1 MARQVLPIVGAVV
14 GAYFGGPQ
22 GAQIGFAIGSLVGN
36 AVDPLVIK
44 GPRLGEAGMQTSAE
58 GVFRPI
64 VMGTI
69 SVKGNVITRGN
80 RFIRIK
86 REKQGKGSGA
96 KTENER
102 VYWTWAIRICE
113 APIEGPITVL
123 RVWQDS
129 KLVYDATVDNQI
141 PDESY
146 KFWQSIRF
154 YDGSETQMPDPNLEV
169 YLGTGNAPA
178 YRGTTY
184 MVFPNWDL
192 TDLGERIPDFQF
204 EMSTTTTQAT
214 WDHTWGPNVPHDSA
228 YSVGQVI
235 YSDYWRRFVAAIGD
249 GRKVSPDGIEPFVT
263 YGTGACFGIA
273 EHPITKHIFF
283 AHGGAMYMSMD
294 GGVTEQFVQASV
306 DPAPSAGMA
315 YCDDL
320 QAGIGGFFTMSQT
333 RAWVSTASGA
343 VWNSSDVITGL
354 GTNPRWI
361 RLASGSFVAAGQNGK
376 VFRSANGL
384 STWAEI
390 ADIGAGGGALLAR
403 LVYESWSDTIL
414 AGFTTGKVYTSTDG
428 GHTWVLSYDAGGG
441 VDYYS
446 GISILELEE
455 TYFCGPGSLTK
466 NGIYTPDSG
475 ATWITVPNNEANFVM
490 QFAWAPEINTLL
502 GVGAFTMR
510 KANFSSTTA
519 NLALSTIVQMLCRR
533 ANLPDNRFNV
543 SSLTDNVDGIV
554 FAEDYTCADAIKTLM
569 PVYNFDSSEH
579 DAGAGYK
586 LHFPKRGRP
595 TEHTFTIDDLV
606 DFPDKTVRQDAYER
620 PRVLHMAYQSPKVG
634 YAPAK
639 ASPMRFSPD
648 VRVVGEVSAQV
659 PVAFSDV
666 NEAWRRADVILKN
679 LWTTVAGE
687 EEFTIPDSFLRLVP
701 SDAIGVSL
709 RGQVRRMLISEQ
721 RYENGTLVCKFMADR
736 QSDYTSNLTGIPL
749 PTPTP
754 PPPSI
759 AGPTVHWPMDLPAM
773 NDNNDRLLSYH
784 GATGQTSAWFG
795 AQVDRSTDGGANF
808 SDMLRFTQ
816 NTIMGL
822 LVDPVTAASPH
833 FTDTT
838 NVVKVQLYSDDTIDT
853 LTDQQFLSEGGSFA
867 LGWMDGGVR
876 RWEVCQ
882 YRDAEQDSD
891 GNWLLTTLARG
902 RLNTTSADHPAGAAF
917 VLLDT
922 VQSADSVT
930 SHINQ
935 DLTYRA
941 TSLGNLTDGVPTY
954 TEQYTGQSQREWP
967 VAHLLVDRVG
977 DTLNVRIVPRHRFGT
992 EVMPVRSINW
1002 SGYRLQFQDDSDQIE
1017 TFEFLAD
1024 TYSFDASGMDFPVTV
1039 RVAQINRIT
1048 GPGPYVS
1055 EVIE

>member
-1 MARQVLPIVGAVV
+1 VARQVLPIVGAVV
-14 GAYFGGPQ
+14 GAFYGNPQ
-22 GAQIGFAIGSLVGN
+22 LGYAIGAMIGN
-36 AVDPLVIK
+36 AVDPLIIK
-44 GPRLGEAGMQTSAE
+44 GPKLGEAGMQTSAE

-204 EMSTTTTQAT
+204 EMSTITTQAT
-214 WDHTWGPNVPHDSA
+214 WDYTWGENVPTDSG
-228 YSVGQVI
+228 YQVGQVI
-235 YSDYWRRFVAAIGD
+235 YSDYWQRFVAAVGT
-249 GRKVSPDGIEPFVT
+249 GLRVSPDGVTPWVT
-263 YGTGACFGIA
+263 YGGGNCFVLA
-273 EHPITKHIFF
+273 EHPITKHIFV
-283 AHGGAMYMSMD
+283 ASGGTMYMSMD
-294 GGVTEQFVQASV
+294 GGVTGSLVQTGV

-333 RAWVSTASGA
+333 RAWVSTSSGA
-343 VWNSSDVITGL
+343 VWNPSSVITGL
-354 GTNPRWI
+354 GVNPNWV

-376 VFRSANGL
+376 VFRSPNGL
-384 STWAEI
+384 SGWVEI
-390 ADIGAGGGALLAR
+390 GDVGAPAGNLAQ
-403 LVYESWSDTIL
+403 LVYEPWSDTIFACYT
-414 AGFTTGKVYTSTDG
+414 AGRIYRSVDG
-428 GHTWVLSYDAGGG
+428 GNTWTLSHNGGSG
-441 VDYYS
+441 VDYQS
-446 GISILELEE
+446 GISIPELQT
-455 TYFCGPGSLTK
+455 TYINGSGSLTQ
-466 NGIYTPDSG
+466 NALHTEDGG
-475 ATWITVPNNEANFVM
+475 LTWTLVPSDAANNWMAY
-490 QFAWAPEINTLL
+490 AWAPQINTLV
-502 GVGAFTMR
+502 GVGAFR
-510 KANFSSTTA
+510 SHKANFSSTTA
-519 NLALSTIVQMLCRR
+519 TLALSEIVQMLCRR
-533 ANLPDNRFNV
+533 ANLPDNRYNV
-543 SSLTDNVDGIV
+543 SALTDSVDGIV
-554 FAEDYTCADAIKTLM
+554 FADDYTCADAIKALM
-569 PVYNFDSSEH
+569 PVFNFDSSEH

-595 TEHTFTIDDLV
+595 VEHVFTIDDLV

-648 VRVVGEVSAQV
+648 VRVVGEVSVQV
-659 PVAFSDV
+659 PVAFSNE

-759 AGPTVHWPMDLPAM
+759 AGPTIHWPMDLPAM

-784 GATGQTSAWFG
+784 GATGQNSAWFG

-867 LGWMDGGVR
+867 LGWMDGDVR

-902 RLNTTSADHPAGAAF
+902 RLNTDSAEHPAGSAF

-922 VQSADSVT
+922 VQSADNVT
-930 SHINQ
+930 GHINQ

-967 VAHLLVDRVG
+967 VAHLLIDRMG

-992 EVMPVRSINW
+992 EVMPVESTNW
-1002 SGYRLQFQDDSDQIE
+1002 RGYRLQFQDDSDQIE
-1017 TFEFLAD
+1017 TFEFSAN

-1055 EVIE
+1055 EVIA